1 MLADKLAAGQSVVL
15 ACSALKESY
24 RRVLH
29 GDLEVCLVYLKGDMH
44 LMHSRLETRRGHY
57 MPPALLQNQFDTLW
71 EPRDALTV
79 EAKKSVDDIVLSV
92 LVSLALSK
100 VSTRR
105 PFVRP

>member
-1 MLADKLAAGQSVVL
+1 M

-57 MPPALLQNQFDTLW
+57 MPPALLQNQFDALW

-79 EAKKSVDDIVLSV
+79 EAKK
-92 LVSLALSK
+92 K
-100 VSTRR
+100 CR
-105 PFVRP
+105 